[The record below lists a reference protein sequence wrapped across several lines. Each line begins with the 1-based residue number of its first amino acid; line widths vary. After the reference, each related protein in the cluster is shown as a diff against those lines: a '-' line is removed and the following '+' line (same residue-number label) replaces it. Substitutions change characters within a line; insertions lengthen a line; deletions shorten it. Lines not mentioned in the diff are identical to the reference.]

1 MVERFFPW
9 HIRKNRHIHLL
20 VFVISVNLHCE
31 KSGEFDIS
39 IPDFNFVKKS
49 VTAFFVC

>member
-20 VFVISVNLHCE
+20 VFVISVNLQCE
-31 KSGEFDIS
+31 KSRNFDIY
-39 IPDFNFVKKS
+39 ILDFFIGK
-49 VTAFFVC
+49 